1 MREKIKGRE
10 ELREIVERLKG
21 EGQRVVFTNGC
32 FDLLHIGHVKYLQHA
47 KTHGDILIVG
57 INSDRSV
64 RTLKGERRPIVP
76 EGIRAEVLA
85 ALQCVDYV
93 VVFEEETPLQI
104 IRELSP
110 HVLVKGG
117 DYRGKEVV
125 GEGIVEGSGGKV
137 VIAPEVEGW
146 STNFLIQTIVSRY
159 TKSSCREGK

>member
-1 MREKIKGRE
+1 
-10 ELREIVERLKG
+10 
-21 EGQRVVFTNGC
+21 
-32 FDLLHIGHVKYLQHA
+32 
-47 KTHGDILIVG
+47 
-57 INSDRSV
+57 
-64 RTLKGERRPIVP
+64 LKGERRPIVP

-146 STNFLIQTIVSRY
+146 STNFLIQTIVSKY
-159 TKSSCREGK
+159 TKSSCREGE

>member
-159 TKSSCREGK
+159 TKSSCGEGK